1 MTAGGKTLN
10 HAQIQFY
17 KQQQLLR
24 QQQQQRLLRDH
35 QLKVLQAQSASNQKV
50 SVAVT
55 TGATMG
61 MATVAGVTAV
71 QVSQAQQQRAQVT
84 VFPHCLTTGFCIKSI
99 CHMMS
104 VHYTLCRQSCGKHV
118 CISHHHM
125 NTRSM

>member
-24 QQQQQRLLRDH
+24 QQQQRLLRDH

-55 TGATMG
+55 TGGTMG
-61 MATVAGVTAV
+61 IATVAGVTAV

-84 VFPHCLTTGFCIKSI
+84 VLPPCLTTGFCI
-99 CHMMS
+99 MS
-104 VHYTLCRQSCGKHV
+104 SF
-118 CISHHHM
+118 M
-125 NTRSM
+125 NEGMLYLTQAAVW